1 MGQAI
6 NRVNL
11 VAIIIAFVALVAG
24 LGYILSQPI
33 SAQGTQ
39 PGIETRLQEAVD
51 SGKITQA
58 AANERLKAYT
68 RMSQN
73 KSESKFHSKPQM
85 TVADLEARLQAAV
98 EAGKLTQDEAKQ
110 KLESFSTKK
119 DGVCEKGTLGERS
132 HSRDTDA
139 RIKRGLESG
148 ALTQDQANAMR
159 EKLSQLSKRKSA

>member
-1 MGQAI
+1 MYKRQFHGK
-6 NRVNL
+6 
-11 VAIIIAFVALVAG
+11 
-24 LGYILSQPI
+24 P
-33 SAQGTQ
+33 
-39 PGIETRLQEAVD
+39 
-51 SGKITQA
+51 KITA
-58 AANERLKAYT
+58 
-68 RMSQN
+68 
-73 KSESKFHSKPQM
+73 
-85 TVADLEARLQAAV
+85 ADLEAKLQAAV
-98 EAGKLTQDEAKQ
+98 EAGKLTQDEAEQ